1 MSTLTFSTTRLRSQ
15 RFACQSADATGFTL
29 LETVIAMLLMTI
41 VGLGIAS
48 VFFYAASNTANAA
61 DREMAM
67 AVAQQRIEQLRNV
80 AFTDA
85 TLTATPTAGVTT
97 TVTRAGRLHLI
108 VTTIADSNV
117 INGNATLKTITV
129 KVIPLADTTLE
140 AKNLITNPLSTW
152 TRSVILV
159 SERSSLTLGPNRS
172 L

>member
-1 MSTLTFSTTRLRSQ
+1 MRTRIFSTTRLEG
-15 RFACQSADATGFTL
+15 QSPAGQSSGEEGFTL
-29 LETVIAMLLMTI
+29 LETVVAMLLMTI

-67 AVAQQRIEQLRNV
+67 AVGQQRIEQLRNV

-85 TLTATPTAGVTT
+85 TLTATPVSGVTT
-97 TVTRAGRLHLI
+97 TVTRAGRIHSI
-108 VTTIADSNV
+108 VTTITDSNV
-117 INGNATLKTITV
+117 INGDATLKTITIRV
-129 KVIPLADTTLE
+129 SPRAANQAWASSISSLFG
-140 AKNLITNPLSTW
+140 
-152 TRSVILV
+152 SVTLV